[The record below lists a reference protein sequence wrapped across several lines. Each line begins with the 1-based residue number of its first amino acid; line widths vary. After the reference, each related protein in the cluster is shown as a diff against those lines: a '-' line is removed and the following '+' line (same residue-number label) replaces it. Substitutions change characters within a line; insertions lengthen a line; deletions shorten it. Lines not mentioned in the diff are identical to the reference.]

1 MKSKAHMKK
10 CLELG
15 VSVTSVDETE
25 AEEPGMIQILDT
37 FYLEE
42 PILQYMLAS
51 GSSTSTGKFA

>member
-37 FYLEE
+37 FYLVE